1 MTQYPV
7 PLVTASP
14 LALYPMP
21 ANPCNIR
28 YTRSCTAALLIA
40 VVPVLAGGITM
51 LLTDRSL
58 NTVSL
63 DLSNQVMG
71 YSVPVAA

>member
-1 MTQYPV
+1 MG
-7 PLVTASP
+7 SE
-14 LALYPMP
+14 M
-21 ANPCNIR
+21 CIR
-28 YTRSCTAALLIA
+28 DSCTAALLIA

-63 DLSNQVMG
+63 DLAIAKSRDTVFALFTRIPYPGTPG
-71 YSVPVAA
+71 YGILVNGL